1 MVQKYKLKSIEFQQ
15 ACSFINIP
23 YGLMFYFCNMEES
36 NRQKKIASVLQ
47 NDLANVLQNMLREA
61 GQMGIIISVSKVSV
75 TTDLSISKV
84 YVSVFP
90 ADKAEI
96 IVKELNKLKPTIKHQ
111 IAQLTKNQLRK
122 MPDLSFYND
131 DSLEYIEKI
140 DKAVKGEENPLKNP
154 DLIPKRKRS

>member
-1 MVQKYKLKSIEFQQ
+1 MV
-15 ACSFINIP
+15 
-23 YGLMFYFCNMEES
+23 ES
-36 NRQKKIASVLQ
+36 NRQKKIAGVLQ

-84 YVSVFP
+84 FVSVFP
-90 ADKAEI
+90 ADKAES
-96 IVKELNKLKPTIKHQ
+96 IVKELNKLKPQIKHQ

-131 DSLEYIEKI
+131 DSLDYIDKI
-140 DKAVKGEENPLKNP
+140 EKAVKGDENPLKDP
-154 DLIPKRKRS
+154 DLLPKRKKA